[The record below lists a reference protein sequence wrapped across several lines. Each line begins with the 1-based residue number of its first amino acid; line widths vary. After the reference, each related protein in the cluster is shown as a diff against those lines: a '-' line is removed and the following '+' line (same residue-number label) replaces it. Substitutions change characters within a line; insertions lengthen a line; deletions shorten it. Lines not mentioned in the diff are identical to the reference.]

1 MKILVISHEYP
12 PIGGGGGQVVADVCT
27 HLAARGHQVYVL
39 TALFGDLARK
49 DVQGNL
55 TIERISSCRT
65 QAYRAGF
72 DTMACFILKAILRG
86 SRVMREFRP
95 DVIQAHFAVPAG
107 AAAYVLSGLF
117 RVPYVI
123 TAHGGDVPGGAPQKT
138 DKWFRLV
145 QPFTRPFWKKA
156 ARVIS
161 VSEQTRRFAQ
171 QHYPVDIQV
180 IPNGIDTQACQPG
193 TFDPRQPARI
203 LYIGRF
209 SPEKNAAA
217 VPVIL
222 DRIRGLDWRCAMLGD
237 GPQMEDVKQSL
248 TDLGIS
254 ERVELP
260 GWVSPQEVNQWLA
273 RSDILLMPSLLDSM
287 PIAGLQ
293 GLAMGLAL
301 VLSDIGSCPDYIDE
315 GRNGFLVPPGDVEGY
330 AEALRQLLS
339 DKELLKSA
347 RTASRAHAQR
357 FDLTQAIDDYEKIL
371 AEAAA

>member
-27 HLAARGHQVYVL
+27 HLAARGHQVHVL

-55 TIERISSCRT
+55 SIERISSCRT

-72 DTMACFILKAILRG
+72 ATMACFILKAILRG

-145 QPFTRPFWKKA
+145 QPLTRPFWKKA

-161 VSEQTRRFAQ
+161 VSQQTRRFAL

-193 TFDPRQPARI
+193 TFDPNQPARI

-217 VPVIL
+217 EIG
-222 DRIRGLDWRCAMLGD
+222 RASCR
-237 GPQMEDVKQSL
+237 
-248 TDLGIS
+248 
-254 ERVELP
+254 ERV
-260 GWVSPQEVNQWLA
+260 
-273 RSDILLMPSLLDSM
+273 
-287 PIAGLQ
+287 
-293 GLAMGLAL
+293 
-301 VLSDIGSCPDYIDE
+301 
-315 GRNGFLVPPGDVEGY
+315 
-330 AEALRQLLS
+330 
-339 DKELLKSA
+339 
-347 RTASRAHAQR
+347 
-357 FDLTQAIDDYEKIL
+357 
-371 AEAAA
+371 